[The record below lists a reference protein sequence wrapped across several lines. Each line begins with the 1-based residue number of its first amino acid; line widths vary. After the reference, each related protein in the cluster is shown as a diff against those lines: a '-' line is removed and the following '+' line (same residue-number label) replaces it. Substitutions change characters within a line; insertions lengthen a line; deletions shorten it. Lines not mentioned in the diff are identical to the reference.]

1 MTVTS
6 AGQKPLQRGGFAQR
20 RVGFAQQRGGF
31 AVGLVVGLLIG
42 LALALGVALYIAKV
56 PSPFHDKV
64 PHRTPEQ
71 EAAEAEKMRNWDPN
85 AGLAGKPSPAASRA
99 TPGTPPAP
107 VPLPL
112 PGSDGKPVRQGTGE
126 ATVPPAPKSSRDA
139 AAILAGEP
147 VSSSPAPK
155 VPKPGGEGFVYFV
168 QVGAYSSGDDAEQQR
183 AKLALQGFG
192 AKVSERE
199 QGGRTIHRVRLG
211 PFDNQ
216 TEAASAQERLKTSG
230 VDSALVRQERN

>member
-1 MTVTS
+1 MSVHTGSLTTLRR
-6 AGQKPLQRGGFAQR
+6 AGFAK
-20 RVGFAQQRGGF
+20 QRGGF
-31 AVGLVVGLLIG
+31 AVGLIVGLLIG

-85 AGLAGKPSPAASRA
+85 AGLGGKPVVPPRPAASA
-99 TPGTPPAP
+99 ASAPAP
-107 VPLPL
+107 VAL
-112 PGSDGKPVRQGTGE
+112 PGSDGKPVRQGTAE
-126 ATVPPAPKSSRDA
+126 IPSLPPAGLKSSRDA

-147 VSSSPAPK
+147 VPGAKPPS
-155 VPKPGGEGFVYFV
+155 VPRPGGDPFMYFV

-183 AKLALQGFG
+183 AKLALLGFG

-211 PFDNQ
+211 PFDSQ
-216 TEAASAQERLKTSG
+216 AEAATQQDRLKSNG
-230 VDSALVRQERN
+230 VDAALVRQERNP